1 MKNKLN
7 ALANLYELIQST
19 EKELGLKGLTEKDR
33 LVLKVIINNI
43 DENNTVKMKYK
54 TIQKKLVI
62 TENNISRAQFF
73 KSLSTLISKKIISRI
88 GLERSSHF
96 KFQSLKIINH

>member
-7 ALANLYELIQST
+7 ALANLYELIQSA
-19 EKELGLKGLTEKDR
+19 EKELGLKDLTEKDR
-33 LVLKVIINNI
+33 LVLQVIINNI
-43 DENNTVKMKYK
+43 DKNNTVKIKYK

-96 KFQSLKIINH
+96 KFKSLKVINH

>member
-7 ALANLYELIQST
+7 ALANLYELIQSA
-19 EKELGLKGLTEKDR
+19 EKELGLKDLTEKDR
-33 LVLKVIINNI
+33 LVLQVIINNI
-43 DENNTVKMKYK
+43 DENNTVKIKYK

-62 TENNISRAQFF
+62 TENNISRSQFF

-96 KFQSLKIINH
+96 KFKSLKVINH

>member
-7 ALANLYELIQST
+7 ALANLYELIQSA
-19 EKELGLKGLTEKDR
+19 EKELGLKDLTEKDR
-33 LVLKVIINNI
+33 LVLQVIINNI
-43 DENNTVKMKYK
+43 DENNTVKIKYK

-73 KSLSTLISKKIISRI
+73 KSLSTLINKKIISRI

>member
-7 ALANLYELIQST
+7 ALANLYELIEST

-33 LVLKVIINNI
+33 LVLKVIIDNI
-43 DENNTVKMKYK
+43 DKNNTVKIKYK
-54 TIQKKLVI
+54 TIQQKLVI
-62 TENNISRAQFF
+62 TQNNISRAQFF
-73 KSLSTLISKKIISRI
+73 KSLSTLINKKIISRI

-96 KFQSLKIINH
+96 KFQSLKLINH